1 MRNFDWN
8 RYLQQHPVF
17 SDLNNDEI
25 MPLLD
30 QRVSKEKIVTQD
42 QVIVKEGDQD
52 QSIYLIGEGSANV
65 FLKGPNDQDV
75 LLSSMGK
82 GDLIGEMALFEQKKR
97 SATVIATNTCTL
109 LEFNGQEF
117 IKLLH
122 VHPEICF
129 KLLVKL
135 SERLRDLGDHVLN
148 EKLRGVDEKIRHVNA
163 KLDTEIKIID
173 ASLKATQT
181 VFDQTSKRA
190 HEVINSVERSRR
202 AFTFA
207 GTAIGTIF
215 TALFAL
221 LGISGYDKVEEV
233 KNVKER
239 AENEFKVFASEM
251 DTYRLKVKGLT
262 EEAKAHRNSIKEKRY
277 LIDQVFSD
285 LDFSS
290 DQIFSKLNVSN
301 RQIKRFLKNSLGT
314 QFHTE
319 MALDTKKATITYD
332 FALSFKDDGVSDTLY
347 RQIVKE
353 ILNGTSQTRKSY
365 TNILTSS
372 IDNPHNTLS
381 ERQKTLSFYL
391 LLVTFILNKDNNQY
405 EEYLE
410 KFQAAL
416 EDIYDPDKET
426 AEVYFRP
433 SIFEKSIYND
443 TDSTDKSKR
452 AKIDRIHMIWRLI
465 P

>member
-1 MRNFDWN
+1 MSNFDWN

-17 SDLNNDEI
+17 SDLSSKEI
-25 MPLLD
+25 TTLLD
-30 QRVSKEKIVTQD
+30 ERVSIEIIAAKN
-42 QVIVKEGDQD
+42 QVIVREGDQD
-52 QSIYLIGEGSANV
+52 QSIYLIGQGSANV

-82 GDLIGEMALFEQKKR
+82 GDLIGEMALFEHKKR
-97 SATVIATNTCTL
+97 SATVIATEPCIL

-117 IKLLH
+117 IKLLQ

-148 EKLRGVDEKIRHVNA
+148 EKLRGVDEKIKHVNG

-190 HEVINSVERSRR
+190 HEVIDNVERSRR

-207 GTAIGTIF
+207 GTAIGSIF
-215 TALFAL
+215 TALFVL
-221 LGISGYDKVEEV
+221 LGVSGYDKVKEV
-233 KNVKER
+233 KSVKEK
-239 AENEFKVFASEM
+239 AEDEFKTFNSEM
-251 DTYRLKVKGLT
+251 ENYRLKMKGLT
-262 EEAKAHRNSIKEKRY
+262 EETKAHRNAIKEKRY
-277 LIDQVFSD
+277 LINQVFSD

-301 RQIKRFLKNSLGT
+301 RQVKKFLKNSLGT

-319 MALDTKKATITYD
+319 MGLNTKKAKITYD
-332 FALSFKDDGVSDTLY
+332 FALSFKDDSVSDTLY
-347 RQIVKE
+347 RQIVEE
-353 ILNGTSQTRKSY
+353 ILDGTSQTRKSY
-365 TNILTSS
+365 AVILKSG
-372 IDNPHNTLS
+372 IDNPNNTLS

-391 LLVTFILNKDNNQY
+391 LLVTFILNGDNNQY

-416 EDIYDPDKET
+416 EDIHDPDKKT

-433 SIFEKSIYND
+433 SIFKKSIYID
-443 TDSTDKSKR
+443 TESTDEIKQ
-452 AKIDRIHMIWRLI
+452 AKIDKINMIWRLI